1 MLQIGICDDDFAF
14 IVNINYV
21 AEFQPDSIILLNGI
35 SLPVS
40 RSYQKEIQ
48 QKFLKMNMQRRW
60 YK

>member
-1 MLQIGICDDDFAF
+1 MLRIGICDDDFAF

-40 RSYQKEIQ
+40 RSYQK
-48 QKFLKMNMQRRW
+48 KFSRNFSK
-60 YK
+60 

>member
-1 MLQIGICDDDFAF
+1 MLRIGICDDDFAF

-48 QKFLKMNMQRRW
+48 
-60 YK
+60 